1 MPYTKIEPSSTKQDA
16 PTGRKLRG
24 PEKAA
29 ILFLC
34 LGEARGSELMKQLDD
49 NDIQKITRAVS
60 GLGVIPAPWVEEV
73 ITEFS
78 ETVATGAGVVGSLA
92 IAENMLRSFLPPD
105 QVNSILKD
113 IRGPLQERDL
123 WTKLGTMN
131 EAVIGEYLNRE
142 HEQTAAVILSKLPTE
157 IAARSLAQLPSERMH
172 TVVER
177 MIRMKAVPAET
188 MRHIEESL
196 QRDLIANSTQQ
207 GSTEMQKRM
216 ADLFNKLDRDTF
228 EALSQKLEQRMPEDF
243 GTIRQKMFTFD
254 DLLRLDLQSLARVMR
269 ALQGN
274 VLPMALRGAT
284 TEMRDHFLAALPIR
298 SRDMLLDEMNTMGPV
313 RGREVRAAQT
323 AIVDCARALVA
334 QEVIR
339 MPSAEDEEEFID

>member
-1 MPYTKIEPSSTKQDA
+1 MPYTKIAANSIKQDTH
-16 PTGRKLRG
+16 TGRKLHG

-92 IAENMLRSFLPPD
+92 IAENMLRSFLPPE

-131 EAVIGEYLNRE
+131 EAVIGEYLNGE
-142 HEQTAAVILSKLPTE
+142 HEQTAAVILSRLPTE
-157 IAARSLAQLPSERMH
+157 IAARSLAQMPFERMH

-177 MIRMKAVPAET
+177 MIRMKAVPAEA

-196 QRDLIANSTQQ
+196 QRDLISNATQQ
-207 GSTEMQKRM
+207 GSSEMQRHM

-274 VLPMALRGAT
+274 VLPMALRGAS
-284 TEMRDHFLAALPIR
+284 TEMREHFFAALPIR

-313 RGREVRAAQT
+313 RGREVRAAQS
-323 AIVDCARALVA
+323 AIVECARTLVA

-339 MPSAEDEEEFID
+339 MPSAEDEEELIE

>member
-1 MPYTKIEPSSTKQDA
+1 MPYTKIETTSAQQDA
-16 PTGRKLRG
+16 RSGRKLRG

-34 LGEARGSELMKQLDD
+34 LGEKRGSELMKQLDN

-73 ITEFS
+73 ISEFS
-78 ETVATGAGVVGSLA
+78 ETVATGSGVVGSLA
-92 IAENMLRSFLPPD
+92 IAENMLRSFLPPE
-105 QVNSILKD
+105 QVASILKD

-123 WTKLGTMN
+123 WTRLGTMN
-131 EAVIGEYLNRE
+131 EMVIAEYLNGE
-142 HEQTAAVILSKLPTE
+142 HEQTAAVILSRLPTE
-157 IAARSLAQLPSERMH
+157 IAARSLVQMPFERMH
-172 TVVER
+172 AVVER

-196 QRDLIANSTQQ
+196 QRDLIVNATKQ
-207 GSTEMQKRM
+207 GSGEMQRRM
-216 ADLFNKLDRDTF
+216 ADLFNKLDRETF
-228 EALSQKLEQRMPEDF
+228 EALSEKLEQRIPQDF

-274 VLPMALRGAT
+274 VLPMALRGAS
-284 TEMRDHFLAALPIR
+284 TEMREHFLAALPIR
-298 SRDMLLDEMNTMGPV
+298 SRDMLLDEMNTMGAV
-313 RGREVRAAQT
+313 RSREVRAAQL
-323 AIVDCARALVA
+323 AIVDCARELIE

-339 MPSAEDEEEFID
+339 MPSAEDEEELID